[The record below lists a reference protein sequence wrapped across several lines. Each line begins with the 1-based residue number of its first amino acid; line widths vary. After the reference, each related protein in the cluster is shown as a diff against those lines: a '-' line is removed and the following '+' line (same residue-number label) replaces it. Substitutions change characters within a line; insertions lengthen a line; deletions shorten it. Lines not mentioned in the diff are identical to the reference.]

1 MRHSVKTN
9 HLGRTSAHRKALL
22 SNLAVSL
29 IKEKRIETTLAK
41 AKELRTFV
49 EPLITRSKEDTTH
62 SRRIVFSYLKDKE
75 AVAELFREVAPKI
88 ADRPGGYTRIL
99 RTRSRAGDNAD
110 LCMIELVDFNEL
122 YTKTTKEAETKQTG
136 KRRRR
141 GSGKKSAEGKAA
153 ETQAQAQP
161 KPEKPEQSPEENTGE
176 KEQTPSNE

>member
-29 IKEKRIETTLAK
+29 IREKRIETTLAK

-62 SRRIVFSYLKDKE
+62 SRRVVFSYLKDKE

-110 LCMIELVDFNEL
+110 LCIIELVDFNEL
-122 YTKTTKEAETKQTG
+122 YTKTTKEEGTKQTG
-136 KRRRR
+136 RRRRR
-141 GSGKKSAEGKAA
+141 GSAKKTAEGKATEPQVKTEPKA
-153 ETQAQAQP
+153 EQ
-161 KPEKPEQSPEENTGE
+161 PEQSPEEKAGE
-176 KEQTPSNE
+176 TEQNPSNE